1 MLKYFFVG
9 GNKMIGYVLK
19 ILRIVNNNITLKEV
33 SLKTGLSASHI
44 SEIENGML
52 KPSDKMLDVFGLVY
66 NISPQMI
73 KVFASRAKEYNLSY
87 KEMLK
92 MIVDYYFSRS
102 EEYLLR
108 EKNCLLKIKK
118 R

>member
-1 MLKYFFVG
+1 
-9 GNKMIGYVLK
+9 MIGYVLK

-33 SLKTGLSASHI
+33 SLKTGLATSHI
-44 SEIENGML
+44 SEIENGIL
-52 KPSDKMLDVFGLVY
+52 KPTDKMLDLFGFAY
-66 NISPQMI
+66 NISPEMI
-73 KVFASRAKEYNLSY
+73 KLFAGRAKEYNLSY

-92 MIVDYYFSRS
+92 IIVDYYVTRS

-108 EKNCLLKIKK
+108 EKNCLVKIKK